1 MLNLNA
7 SHFRDEYL
15 YRFFQYGESHRSIPA
30 NLTKVLARKL
40 DMINAAEN
48 INDLRSPPA
57 NHLELLEPKEHKI
70 YSIRVNKQY
79 RLIFKFEYSEL
90 SDLYLDPHTYN
101 L

>member
-1 MLNLNA
+1 MFNLTA
-7 SHFRDEYL
+7 KHFKDDYL
-15 YRFFQYGESHRSIPA
+15 YRFFQYGELHSKIPA

-48 INDLRSPPA
+48 LNDLRVPPA
-57 NHLELLEPKEHKI
+57 NHLELLEPKENKR

-79 RLIFKFEYSEL
+79 RLIFHFDNGKL
-90 SDLYLDPHTYN
+90 SLLYLDPHRYD